1 MACYWSDGLGR
12 ELTRLPAE
20 AVRAARRPAGD
31 MTKIRIVIVDDHE
44 VVRHG
49 LRLTLDAEADMTIV
63 GEAATGE
70 DAVALARRYQPEVML
85 LDVRLG
91 DADGPEVCTRVLAAS
106 PKTSVVMLTNYLQD
120 GLVFRSLTAGAKGYI
135 IKDVEL
141 TELKKMI
148 RTVYRGRSVLDPKVT
163 GQVISTVTGAKRPNT
178 ASDMAHVARL
188 GDTDLAIIRALSEGM
203 TNKQIGV
210 RVHLSPHTI
219 KDRLEK
225 ICDVL
230 SVRSRTEVV
239 AEAIRR
245 GLI

>member
-1 MACYWSDGLGR
+1 MG
-12 ELTRLPAE
+12 
-20 AVRAARRPAGD
+20 
-31 MTKIRIVIVDDHE
+31 KITIVIVDDHE

-49 LRLTLDAEADMTIV
+49 LRLALDAEADMTIV

-70 DAVALARRYQPEVML
+70 EAVALAQRHQPEVML

-91 DADGPEVCTRVLAAS
+91 DADGPDICTRVLVAS

-163 GQVISTVTGAKRPNT
+163 GQVISTVTGANRTPT
-178 ASDMAHVARL
+178 ASDMAAHMARL
-188 GDTDLAIIRALSEGM
+188 ADTDIAIIRALSEGM